1 MNDPE
6 KTVESTS
13 KTEPVDVDVK
23 MEAMKAK
30 CDCPSCPTY
39 VQCATVKDER
49 LFCFMGKSA
58 CIRVNRKCVCH
69 ACRIAHE
76 NNLKHQY
83 YCIGGSTKQLQAKH
97 P

>member
-13 KTEPVDVDVK
+13 SKEPADVDVK

-49 LFCFMGKSA
+49 LFCFTGKSA

>member
-1 MNDPE
+1 MNDP
-6 KTVESTS
+6 KMTVESTS
-13 KTEPVDVDVK
+13 NLESAEVDPK

-49 LFCFMGKSA
+49 LFCFTGKSA

>member
-1 MNDPE
+1 MNDP
-6 KTVESTS
+6 KMTVESTS
-13 KTEPVDVDVK
+13 NLEPAEVDPK

-58 CIRVNRKCVCH
+58 CIRVNRKCICH